1 MKRNQQSL
9 EFLCF
14 KQEQELYGTLEPPF
28 GKSESHTD
36 RFVFTLAENTADKIE
51 VQE

>member
-14 KQEQELYGTLEPPF
+14 KQEQELFDPMLYPLR
-28 GKSESHTD
+28 KSESHPE
-36 RFVFTLAENTADKIE
+36 RFACNPQENQADKNEAE
-51 VQE
+51 V

>member
-1 MKRNQQSL
+1 MKRNQHSL

-14 KQEQELYGTLEPPF
+14 KQEQEPSEVLNPPF

-51 VQE
+51 AQE